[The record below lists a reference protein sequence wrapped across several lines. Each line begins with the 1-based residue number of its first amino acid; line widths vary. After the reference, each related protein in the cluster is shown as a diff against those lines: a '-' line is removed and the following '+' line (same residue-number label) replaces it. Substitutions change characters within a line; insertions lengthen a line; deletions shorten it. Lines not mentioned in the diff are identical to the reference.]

1 MKNKVISEI
10 HQQINLQKRY
20 FAMYS
25 TQNGNNKKKKIM
37 TTEFIPK
44 GKVSE
49 RLNGSIHNWH

>member
-1 MKNKVISEI
+1 MYLKNKVISEI
-10 HQQINLQKRY
+10 HQQINLQKKY

-25 TQNGNNKKKKIM
+25 TQNGNKKKIM
-37 TTEFIPK
+37 TTEFIRK

>member
-1 MKNKVISEI
+1 
-10 HQQINLQKRY
+10 
-20 FAMYS
+20 MYS
-25 TQNGNNKKKKIM
+25 TQNGKKEKKKIM